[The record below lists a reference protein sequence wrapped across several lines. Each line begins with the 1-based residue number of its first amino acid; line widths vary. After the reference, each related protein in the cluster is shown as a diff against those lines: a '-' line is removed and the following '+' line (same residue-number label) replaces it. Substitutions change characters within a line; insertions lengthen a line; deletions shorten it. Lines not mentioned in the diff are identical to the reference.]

1 MVQGIICRE
10 AVLQDADA
18 VMQVG
23 DQLFDF
29 PVNHQWFADCINDPR
44 HHLILACYQHQVIGF
59 TSAFHYSHPDKALT
73 MQVTEVAVLK
83 QYRNQGVGCE
93 LVLAVK
99 QLASALG
106 CRKMWLLTEA
116 DNTQAMHAYQHAG
129 GRRLN
134 TDVAVIEFETNELI
148 RN

>member
-1 MVQGIICRE
+1 MTQSIICRD

-18 VMQVG
+18 LMQVG
-23 DQLFDF
+23 DKLFDF
-29 PVNHQWFADCINDPR
+29 PVNRQWLVDCINDPR
-44 HHLILACYQHQVIGF
+44 HHLILACDQQQVVGF

-83 QYRNQGVGCE
+83 NYRNQGVGCE

-99 QLASALG
+99 RLASELH

-116 DNTQAMHAYQHAG
+116 DNIQAMNAYLHAG
-129 GRRLN
+129 GHRLN
-134 TDVAVIEFETNELI
+134 TDVAVIEFETEESV
-148 RN
+148 